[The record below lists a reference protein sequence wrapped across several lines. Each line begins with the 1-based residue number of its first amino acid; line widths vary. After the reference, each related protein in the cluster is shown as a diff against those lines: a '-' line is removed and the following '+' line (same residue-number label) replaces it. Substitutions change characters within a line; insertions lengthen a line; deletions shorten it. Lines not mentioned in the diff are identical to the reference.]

1 MDELFNIINIDDILC
16 GAYLTPAFIISY
28 RYKATFPIVAG
39 LFLIFHAER
48 SRRAPL
54 EGKTGKHSPN
64 GHFGPG
70 PYQLSVFFFSSAK
83 IDVLCGSCQSKE
95 RSQRL
100 LDTSDG
106 PEAILG
112 MFEWKKSN
120 GHPEFDEFSLPI
132 NAQRSRE
139 CSDG

>member
-70 PYQLSVFFFSSAK
+70 PYQLSVFFFFIGKNRCALWFVSVEGALATV
-83 IDVLCGSCQSKE
+83 IGY
-95 RSQRL
+95 
-100 LDTSDG
+100 
-106 PEAILG
+106 
-112 MFEWKKSN
+112 F
-120 GHPEFDEFSLPI
+120 
-132 NAQRSRE
+132 
-139 CSDG
+139 